1 VTLARI
7 SIEAGA
13 WTDPRFAMLARYLG
27 LADAEHALIRCARV
41 WAWQTERFTPDVPTY
56 VVTAELLETLMGPGS
71 PAALVR
77 AGLAEELPDG
87 FRIRGSEG
95 RIEWLAN
102 RRRSAV
108 MGGRAR
114 QVGTQVGSKRA
125 RRDKSE
131 HGSGSYAESHMATHL
146 GTQVA
151 SQMDSECGGDYN
163 HDPHGLPHASH
174 VPSQNPAL
182 LSGSGSDLQNRAH
195 ARSGSGPAVAPVHP
209 EHPDPDRGGPR
220 DLVQLR
226 GRDPRAEEQG
236 RLLRVIGKAH
246 HEAHTRLRRDLG
258 FDAPGRAGYVPA
270 MQPLGDPAE
279 RALRDLVAA
288 QASVDGLEERLR
300 HVLAVGESEARRDGS
315 LRWFGPT
322 LWSER
327 SYARAIS
334 MAVGEDRRPARS
346 AAQEGPTAQALR
358 RVRELEALEAEEER
372 NAVDAGAL

>member
-41 WAWQTERFTPDVPTY
+41 WAWQTERFTPDAPTY

-77 AGLAEELPDG
+77 ADLAEELPEG

-125 RRDKSE
+125 RRDKSDP
-131 HGSGSYAESHMATHL
+131 GSSSYDEIHLATHL

-151 SQMDSECGGDYN
+151 SQMDGERGGDYN

-182 LSGSGSDLQNRAH
+182 LSGSGSDLQNMAH
-195 ARSGSGPAVAPVHP
+195 ARSGSGPAVVSVHP
-209 EHPDPDRGGPR
+209 EPPDPDRGGLR
-220 DLVQLR
+220 DLVQPR

-236 RLLRVIGKAH
+236 RLLRAVFVAH
-246 HEAHTRLRRDLG
+246 QQEHARIRAAHGLDRG
-258 FDAPGRAGYVPA
+258 HGYVPA
-270 MQPLGDPAE
+270 MRPFGTGDPAE
-279 RALRDLVAA
+279 RTLQALI
-288 QASVDGLEERLR
+288 ASQVTVEGLEERLR
-300 HVLAVGESEARRDGS
+300 HVLAVGAHEAEHSNPPS
-315 LRWFGPT
+315 LRWFGAAI
-322 LWSER
+322 WSER
-327 SYARAIS
+327 SYARALALS
-334 MAVGEDRRPARS
+334 VGEDRRPARAS
-346 AAQEGPTAQALR
+346 PPGPTEQALA
-358 RVRELEALEAEEER
+358 RVRELEAQEAEEER
-372 NAVDAGAL
+372 RAAQGG